1 MTTVTLH
8 GNEVQLEG
16 ELPQIGSDAPDF
28 TLVDRDLNDVTLST
42 FGDTRKLLSIVPSLD
57 TPVCATSSL
66 KFDEEAAKLD
76 DKSVMLVISADLP
89 FAMNRFCTEKA
100 AGRLVTL
107 SMIRNQDFA
116 RDYGVLITEGPLQGI
131 MARAIVVLDARNK
144 VTYTELVPEIG
155 DEPDYAAAL
164 AALRA

>member
-8 GNEVQLEG
+8 GNEVHLEG
-16 ELPQIGSDAPDF
+16 ELPKIGSDAPDF

-42 FGDTRKLLSIVPSLD
+42 FGETRKLLSIVPSLD
-57 TPVCATSSL
+57 TPVCAASSV

-89 FAMNRFCTEKA
+89 FAMNRFCAEKDA
-100 AGRLVTL
+100 SRLITL
-107 SMIRNQDFA
+107 SMIRNHDFA
-116 RDYGVLITEGPLQGI
+116 RDYGVLIAEGPLQGI

-164 AALRA
+164 EALRA